1 MKCPKCF
8 DLDTRVLQTRS
19 LDSGIIARRRHCQ
32 ACGHRFTTHEL
43 PPGAFSYARS
53 DIQKWEQ
60 RATGDWKTKV
70 SSRKKLARQMC
81 EMRAGGATCQDI
93 AVRFGQSVHM
103 AYYYTQP
110 KRMREFGFAV
120 EQAAAA
126 PAVGAHWGGLVQ

>member
-1 MKCPKCF
+1 MTRALWRSFLFVPADNERLLASAVGKPADVVIL
-8 DLDTRVLQTRS
+8 DLED
-19 LDSGIIARRRHCQ
+19 G
-32 ACGHRFTTHEL
+32 TH
-43 PPGAFSYARS
+43 P
-53 DIQKWEQ
+53 
-60 RATGDWKTKV
+60 
-70 SSRKKLARQMC
+70 SRKKLARQMC

-120 EQAAAA
+120 EQAAAE